1 MHELSI
7 AMSVLELAEEEA
19 DRRGGVGVRTIYL
32 KLGALSGVD
41 KQALLSA
48 YELAVEQTQF
58 ADCQL
63 IIEDIPTTVYCSKCE
78 AERTIP
84 SIQLFECPECGT
96 PASDVVRGRELQVS
110 ALELSE

>member
-7 AMSVLELAEEEA
+7 AISILELAEEEA
-19 DRRGGVGVRTIYL
+19 DRRGGIQVQAIHL

-48 YELAVEQTQF
+48 YQLATERTEF
-58 ADCQL
+58 ADCRL
-63 IIEDIPTTVYCSKCE
+63 IVEEIPVIAYCSNCQSE
-78 AERTIP
+78 QSIA
-84 SIQLFECPECGT
+84 SIQLFECPSCGK
-96 PASDVVRGRELQVS
+96 PVSDVVRGRELQVY